1 MYSNGRGMNAS
12 WFHYVLHLFEGGQIM
27 KQLNLSAIIC
37 SFLVGLSLV
46 VSSIIISQSSDREL
60 MKDGSRYKPLLT
72 IEEAAEYLHI
82 TESQVRAIISS
93 EESMRS
99 RDVDSLLFPVV
110 RIGTDNFISTD
121 GLHEW
126 LKESL
131 KRRLNY

>member
-1 MYSNGRGMNAS
+1 
-12 WFHYVLHLFEGGQIM
+12 VILFKGGQIM

-46 VSSIIISQSSDREL
+46 VSSIIIGQSSDREL
-60 MKDGSRYKPLLT
+60 MKDGSKYKPLLT
-72 IEEAAEYLHI
+72 IGEAAEYLHI

-93 EESMRS
+93 EELMLS

-121 GLHEW
+121 GLQEW

-131 KRRLNY
+131 KRRLNYQ